1 MICQKSVETV
11 NTTSRTV
18 FGWLAG
24 ACILVLAAILL
35 CAGDWLYLL
44 TN

>member
-1 MICQKSVETV
+1 VETA
-11 NTTSRTV
+11 NITGQTA

-35 CAGDWLYLL
+35 CVGDWLYLL
-44 TN
+44 TK